1 MRVSICAHDIIW
13 GMNRLALLYHP
24 HKERALEL
32 AQMWEQEILARGA
45 PAPVVVNAW
54 DEIQVE
60 QICSQVDLMLTLGG
74 DGTLLRAARIGASC
88 RVPAIGVKL
97 GHVGFLSGLRPE
109 AFSENLGR
117 LLKGEYWIEE
127 RTMIQSIWKR
137 GAQVM
142 GVDEAINDI
151 VVSRGKLARVIRI
164 EASIDGEVLHQFAL
178 DGAIVSTATGST
190 AYSLAAG
197 GPILAPSVRT
207 MLLTLISPYLS
218 PIRSLVLPDGAR
230 VSLQVQSPYTPILTI
245 DGQSDYEL
253 EDGDI
258 VETETSPQVARF
270 ARLEA
275 KTYFY
280 RTLVNRLRES
290 DDGM

>member
-1 MRVSICAHDIIW
+1 
-13 GMNRLALLYHP
+13 MNRIALLFHP
-24 HKERALEL
+24 HKDRAREL
-32 AQMWEQEILARGA
+32 ADEWQKEILARGA
-45 PAPVVVNAW
+45 PEPIVTSAW
-54 DEIQVE
+54 DEDQVE
-60 QICSQVDLMLTLGG
+60 HICHRVDLILTLGG
-74 DGTLLRAARIGASC
+74 DGTLLRAARVGAPC
-88 RVPAIGVKL
+88 GVAAIGVKL

-109 AFSENLGR
+109 AFLQNLDR
-117 LLKGEYWIEE
+117 LLYGEYWVEE
-127 RTMIQSIWKR
+127 RTIIQAQWRR
-137 GAQVM
+137 GEQVM
-142 GVDEAINDI
+142 GVYDAINDI

-164 EASIDGEVLHQFAL
+164 EAAIDGEVLQQFAL
-178 DGAIVSTATGST
+178 DGAIVATATGST

-218 PIRSLVLPDGAR
+218 PIRSLVLPEGAR
-230 VSLQVQSPYTPILTI
+230 VRLKVQSPHTPILTI

-253 EDGDI
+253 EDGDV
-258 VETETSPQVARF
+258 VECETSPHRARF

>member
-1 MRVSICAHDIIW
+1 MPAHDIIHC
-13 GMNRLALLYHP
+13 MNRIALLFHP
-24 HKERALEL
+24 HKDRAREL
-32 AQMWEQEILARGA
+32 ADEWQKEILARGA
-45 PAPVVVNAW
+45 PEPIVTSAW
-54 DEIQVE
+54 DEDQVE
-60 QICSQVDLMLTLGG
+60 HICHRVDLILTLGG
-74 DGTLLRAARIGASC
+74 DGTLLRAARVGAPC
-88 RVPAIGVKL
+88 GVAAIGVKL

-109 AFSENLGR
+109 AFLQNLDR
-117 LLKGEYWIEE
+117 LLYGEYWVEE
-127 RTMIQSIWKR
+127 RTIIQAQWRR
-137 GAQVM
+137 GEQVM
-142 GVDEAINDI
+142 GVYDAINDI

-164 EASIDGEVLHQFAL
+164 EAAIDGEVLQQFAL
-178 DGAIVSTATGST
+178 DGAIVATATGST

-218 PIRSLVLPDGAR
+218 PIRSLVLPEGAR
-230 VSLQVQSPYTPILTI
+230 VRLKVQSPHTPILTI

-253 EDGDI
+253 EDGDV
-258 VETETSPQVARF
+258 VECETSPHRARF